1 MEVESSMQFQEVQN
15 KDKTYI
21 ASTYNRFG
29 VAIEKGDGAT
39 FTDVEGKQYID
50 FTSGIGVNAFGVN
63 DALWKKAVVE
73 QINAVQHACNL
84 YYTLPQIRLAELLCQ
99 KSGAKKV
106 FFGNSG
112 AEANECAIKVARKYS
127 ALKYGDLIRYEIVT
141 LKESFH
147 GRTLAT
153 LSATGQEH
161 FHRYFGPFPDGFKYA
176 SPNMESVKEAVGEK
190 TCAVMVELIQGESGV
205 NVLDEAFV
213 LDLAKYCKEKDI
225 LLIVDEVQTGNGRT
239 GNVYTFQGY
248 GIQPDIVTTA
258 KGLGGGL
265 PIGACMLFEKT
276 ENVFSFGDHGT
287 TYGGNPVACAGAVS
301 VMERMTEDLM
311 KEVVEKGKYLKSEIE
326 KLPNVDGVDGKGLM
340 IGIRLKGETTA
351 RKVAEECLKKGLLV
365 LTAHEK
371 VRLLPPL
378 NITEREIDAGLKIL
392 SEVLR

>member
-1 MEVESSMQFQEVQN
+1 MKFQEVQN
-15 KDKTYI
+15 KDKAYI

-29 VAIEKGDGAT
+29 VAIEKGNGAT
-39 FTDVEGKQYID
+39 FIDVEGKKYID

-63 DALWKKAVVE
+63 DELWKKAVVE
-73 QINAVQHACNL
+73 QVNAVQHACNL
-84 YYTLPQIRLAELLCQ
+84 YYTLPQIRLAELLCE

-127 ALKYGDLIRYEIVT
+127 ALKYGDLVRYEIVT

-153 LSATGQEH
+153 LSATGQNH
-161 FHRYFGPFPDGFKYA
+161 FHHYFGPFPDGFVYA
-176 SPNMESVKEAVGEK
+176 EPNMDSVKACVGEK

-205 NVLDEAFV
+205 NVLDKTFV
-213 LDLAKYCKEKDI
+213 VELAKYCKEKDI

-239 GNVYTFQGY
+239 GNVYAFQGF
-248 GIQPDIVTTA
+248 GIEPDVVTTA

-276 ENVFSFGDHGT
+276 ENVFAYGDHGT

-301 VMERMTEDLM
+301 VMERMTESLL
-311 KEVVEKGKYLKSEIE
+311 KEVNEKGEYLKE
-326 KLPNVDGVDGKGLM
+326 KIKKMPNVAGVDGMGLM
-340 IGIRLKGETTA
+340 IGVRLKGERTA
-351 RKVAEECLKKGLLV
+351 RQVAEECLKKGLLV

-378 NITEREIDAGLKIL
+378 NITKREIDEGLK
-392 SEVLR
+392 VLGETLR